1 MSKKTCFMIFIVAV
15 TVIMASFVLHFSP
28 VTMPVSKIF
37 YAMQNL
43 YIALSAVIAALL
55 LLKQKYYWLIMLGCG
70 LFIVALIQMFLIGGA
85 IISVAALYRVLAFL
99 VYAYLVILAR
109 HML

>member
-1 MSKKTCFMIFIVAV
+1 MSKRSCFIGFIITLAV
-15 TVIMASFVLHFSP
+15 VLASFVLHFSP
-28 VTMPVSKIF
+28 VTAPVAKIF
-37 YAMQNL
+37 YAMQNP

-70 LFIVALIQMFLIGGA
+70 LFIVALMQLFLIGGA
-85 IISVAALYRVLAFL
+85 LISAAALYRVLAFL